1 MPSHAQAARS
11 ALIAASKVPAGQA
24 ASEEESRE
32 LPAFGSGLE
41 FRPQGKLAASK
52 SSVAAPGAAQRANES
67 GPGISVALEDELG
80 DEGDDMEADEQVCS
94 TAASWEAAPFPGWVK
109 AGQLCRCLA
118 HSPW

>member
-1 MPSHAQAARS
+1 MTSHAQAARS
-11 ALIAASKVPAGQA
+11 ALSAASKIPAEQA
-24 ASEEESRE
+24 AAEEESRE

-52 SSVAAPGAAQRANES
+52 SSAAAPGAAQHANES

-94 TAASWEAAPFPGWVK
+94 TAAYG
-109 AGQLCRCLA
+109 
-118 HSPW
+118 